1 MLRLPLFC
9 MTALALAGCVQSPA
23 TLMAAAQAQPQ
34 AQPQPQAQTPQQQR
48 QQPLPGEDCAR
59 PVYPPEALQAR
70 MSGVSMMAFLVGS
83 DGKVRETR
91 LLKSSGYTILD
102 QAAEAALRL
111 CRFKPAV
118 KNGHTVAA
126 WQPVQYAWSLP

>member
-1 MLRLPLFC
+1 MMRLPLFC

-23 TLMAAAQAQPQ
+23 TRTAAAP
-34 AQPQPQAQTPQQQR
+34 AQPQPQLPQQQQ
-48 QQPLPGEDCAR
+48 QQPGQDCVP

-83 DGKVRETR
+83 DGTVRESQ
-91 LLKSSGYTILD
+91 LLKSSGYAILD
-102 QAAEAALRL
+102 RTAEAALRL
-111 CRFKPAV
+111 CRFKPAL

>member
-1 MLRLPLFC
+1 MIRLPLFC
-9 MTALALAGCVQSPA
+9 MTALALLAGCVQSPA
-23 TLMAAAQAQPQ
+23 TRTASAPAQPQ
-34 AQPQPQAQTPQQQR
+34 QQVPDQH
-48 QQPLPGEDCAR
+48 CAP
-59 PVYPPEALQAR
+59 PVYPQEALQAR

-83 DGKVRETR
+83 DGTVRESR
-91 LLKSSGYTILD
+91 LLKSSGHAILD

-111 CRFKPAV
+111 CRFKPAL

>member
-1 MLRLPLFC
+1 MMRLPLFC

-23 TLMAAAQAQPQ
+23 ARAAAAQAQAQ
-34 AQPQPQAQTPQQQR
+34 AQPQPQPPQQQR
-48 QQPLPGEDCAR
+48 PQPLPGEDCAA
-59 PVYPPEALQAR
+59 PVYPPEAVQAR

-91 LLKSSGYTILD
+91 LLKSSGYAILD
-102 QAAEAALRL
+102 QAAEAALKL
-111 CRFKPAV
+111 CRFKPTT

>member
-1 MLRLPLFC
+1 MRLPLFC
-9 MTALALAGCVQSPA
+9 MTVLALAGCVQSPA
-23 TLMAAAQAQPQ
+23 TRTAAAPAQPQ
-34 AQPQPQAQTPQQQR
+34 QPPQQQA
-48 QQPLPGEDCAR
+48 PGQDCAP
-59 PVYPPEALQAR
+59 PVYPQEALQAR

-83 DGKVRETR
+83 DGAVREAR
-91 LLKSSGYTILD
+91 LLKSSGYAILD

-111 CRFKPAV
+111 CRFKPAL

>member
-1 MLRLPLFC
+1 MIRLPLFC
-9 MTALALAGCVQSPA
+9 MTALALLAGCVQSPA
-23 TLMAAAQAQPQ
+23 TRTASAPAQPQ
-34 AQPQPQAQTPQQQR
+34 QPPQQ
-48 QQPLPGEDCAR
+48 DCAP
-59 PVYPPEALQAR
+59 PVYPQEALQAR

-83 DGKVRETR
+83 DGTVRESR

-111 CRFKPAV
+111 CRFKPAL

>member
-1 MLRLPLFC
+1 MMRLPLFC

-23 TLMAAAQAQPQ
+23 TRTAA
-34 AQPQPQAQTPQQQR
+34 AQPQPPQQQ
-48 QQPLPGEDCAR
+48 QPGQDCAP
-59 PVYPPEALQAR
+59 PVYPPAALQAR

-83 DGKVRETR
+83 DGTVRESR
-91 LLKSSGYTILD
+91 LLKSSGYAILD

-111 CRFKPAV
+111 CRFKPAL

>member
-1 MLRLPLFC
+1 

-23 TLMAAAQAQPQ
+23 TRMAAAQAQPQ
-34 AQPQPQAQTPQQQR
+34 AQAPTQPPQQPR

-59 PVYPPEALQAR
+59 PVYPAEALQAR

-102 QAAEAALRL
+102 QAAEAALKL

>member
-1 MLRLPLFC
+1 MMRLPLFC

-23 TLMAAAQAQPQ
+23 TRTAAAP
-34 AQPQPQAQTPQQQR
+34 AQPQPPQQQ
-48 QQPLPGEDCAR
+48 QPGQDCVP
-59 PVYPPEALQAR
+59 PVYPPDALQAR

-83 DGKVRETR
+83 DGTVRESR
-91 LLKSSGYTILD
+91 LLKSSGYAILD
-102 QAAEAALRL
+102 RTAEAALRL
-111 CRFKPAV
+111 CRFKPAL

>member
-1 MLRLPLFC
+1 MIRLPLFC
-9 MTALALAGCVQSPA
+9 VTALALLAGCVQSPGTRTA
-23 TLMAAAQAQPQ
+23 SAPAQPQ
-34 AQPQPQAQTPQQQR
+34 QPPQQ
-48 QQPLPGEDCAR
+48 DCAA
-59 PVYPPEALQAR
+59 PVYPQEALQAR

-83 DGKVRETR
+83 DGTVRESR
-91 LLKSSGYTILD
+91 LLKSSGHALLD

-111 CRFKPAV
+111 CRFKPAL